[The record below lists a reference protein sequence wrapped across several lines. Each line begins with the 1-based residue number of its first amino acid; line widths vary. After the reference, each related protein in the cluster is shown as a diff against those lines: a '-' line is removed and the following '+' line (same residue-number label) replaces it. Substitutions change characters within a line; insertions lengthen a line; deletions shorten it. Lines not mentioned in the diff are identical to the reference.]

1 MKVLNVKQIFGAVIF
16 LIGIAGV
23 IYAIYNTHRLAEA
36 KKDISGFS
44 KFISGT
50 AGDIAEDIGMSQTK
64 KYDTQLTWLW
74 IGSIALVIV
83 GGGVVY
89 FCRKKKS

>member
-1 MKVLNVKQIFGAVIF
+1 MRFTILTDWLRQ
-16 LIGIAGV
+16 
-23 IYAIYNTHRLAEA
+23 

-44 KFISGT
+44 KLISGT

-64 KYDTQLTWLW
+64 KYDTQLAWLW
-74 IGSIALVIV
+74 IGSIALVVV

-89 FCRKKKS
+89 FCRKKKG